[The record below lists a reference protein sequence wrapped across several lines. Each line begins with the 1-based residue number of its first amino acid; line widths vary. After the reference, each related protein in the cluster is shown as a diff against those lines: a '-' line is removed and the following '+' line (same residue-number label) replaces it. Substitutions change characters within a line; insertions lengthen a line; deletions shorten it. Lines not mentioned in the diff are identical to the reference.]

1 MLLLVAIALKAPMR
15 LLKSCTG
22 LLELQPN
29 TCLSNR
35 SMRTAYCMCSR
46 SDCAQAGALAAAG
59 TSRLGN
65 ASEEQLHVHTNSNQ
79 AQTTCH
85 GCPVRSS
92 STCAIT
98 ARVQVTSKLSDIV
111 MKRLHHCTPNA
122 THSRNQL
129 PLPGFPAKY
138 CAIFGCQLCRKVPAA
153 PC

>member
-22 LLELQPN
+22 LLEVHPN

-35 SMRTAYCMCSR
+35 SMRTAYCMCSP

-59 TSRLGN
+59 TSRLGD
-65 ASEEQLHVHTNSNQ
+65 ASEEQLHVPTNNNK
-79 AQTTCH
+79 AQSTCH

-111 MKRLHHCTPNA
+111 TTSAPLHAMHCRTP
-122 THSRNQL
+122 L
-129 PLPGFPAKY
+129 PLPGFPAQQ
-138 CAIFGCQLCRKVPAA
+138 CAITGFQPYRKAPAA